1 MAPPKRATDKMGK
14 AVAAESPEGRP
25 RACLLNQLRKTKFCA
40 YHLKGTC
47 QYGAA
52 CAFAHSYDELQ
63 GTPDLRKTRLCPDF
77 QEHGRCRRPGCS
89 FAHGE
94 EELRSTA
101 MFFRKTLC
109 IWNEKGKCRN
119 GDQCRFAHG
128 KEQLRPDMVPPT
140 TVANATATREPS
152 RRQRVA
158 AKVAK
163 NNDSSGGS
171 TGIGSGESSCS
182 DEPMKVATF
191 GTMGDAPILPPG
203 LENDHN
209 GETLQ
214 ELDHLRH
221 NLSMALQYGDMK
233 GAVMNMDPYFDPAMM
248 GMGVYDFAMTYGFA
262 HESFGEASVDGT
274 PIMCGESMYTGDV
287 CFNGGFVS
295 NGSWGYG
302 DNHALLGS

>member
-1 MAPPKRATDKMGK
+1 
-14 AVAAESPEGRP
+14 
-25 RACLLNQLRKTKFCA
+25 
-40 YHLKGTC
+40 LKGAC
-47 QYGAA
+47 QYGDS

-77 QEHGRCRRPGCS
+77 QEHGKCKRPGCN

-128 KEQLRPDMVPPT
+128 KEQLRPDKARPM
-140 TVANATATREPS
+140 TVANATVTQEPS

-158 AKVAK
+158 AARVAK

-182 DEPMKVATF
+182 DEPMKVV
-191 GTMGDAPILPPG
+191 PVVPPG
-203 LENDHN
+203 LENDYN
-209 GETLQ
+209 GETFQ
-214 ELDHLRH
+214 ELGHLRH
-221 NLSMALQYGDMK
+221 NLSMALQYGDMR
-233 GAVMNMDPYFDPAMM
+233 GAVMNMNPYLDPMMM
-248 GMGVYDFAMTYGFA
+248 GVAGYDFAMMYGFA
-262 HESFGEASVDGT
+262 HGSFGEASVDGA
-274 PIMCGESMYTGDV
+274 PIMDDESMYTGDL
-287 CFNGGFVS
+287 CRNGGFGT

>member
-1 MAPPKRATDKMGK
+1 
-14 AVAAESPEGRP
+14 
-25 RACLLNQLRKTKFCA
+25 
-40 YHLKGTC
+40 
-47 QYGAA
+47 
-52 CAFAHSYDELQ
+52 
-63 GTPDLRKTRLCPDF
+63 
-77 QEHGRCRRPGCS
+77 
-89 FAHGE
+89 
-94 EELRSTA
+94 
-101 MFFRKTLC
+101 MFFRKTVC

-128 KEQLRPDMVPPT
+128 KEQLRPDKAPQM
-140 TVANATATREPS
+140 TVANATAAREPS
-152 RRQRVA
+152 RRQRAA

-182 DEPMKVATF
+182 DEPMKVNCYNV
-191 GTMGDAPILPPG
+191 GTMGAAPVLPPG

-233 GAVMNMDPYFDPAMM
+233 GAVMNMNPYVDPMVM
-248 GMGVYDFAMTYGFA
+248 GMGGYDFAMMYGFA
-262 HESFGEASVDGT
+262 HGSFGEASVDGT
-274 PIMCGESMYTGDV
+274 PIMDDESMYTGV
-287 CFNGGFVS
+287 CLNDGFGTNGG
-295 NGSWGYG
+295 WGYG